1 MQGFCICLYPVTGL
15 ADKPEISEPFNFT
28 HLTHTHAEHFQEI
41 DKADH
46 HNLANEFAVI
56 RATQVPQ
63 RELQGIKAESLLSKN
78 TQSEPTS
85 PTRQTPYLPSFTSPV
100 KSTYCDRLENPD
112 AAQTAHHADYF
123 SQPPFTSE
131 PHRFTTMPRP
141 PRRPAPRAAVSA
153 APDFF
158 TDGHQAPLQQ
168 QFPFSTTNYPDPPTD
183 TAVTPLSH
191 QSLSPNNAFQDFD
204 FSVVHAVTTPDD
216 SAFPLSPSR
225 IRVPGAELADV
236 PEEDERTTATH
247 SRTSTPISSLRHAKS
262 FPSTRPSSQ
271 SRSPRKVHGR
281 TLDTA
286 EPHVENVAQ
295 SEASLPFVGESFEDI
310 PEQPSLS
317 KRLSYKFSAFD
328 SCWEEDIDYC
338 YEHAAE
344 ADCEFDWDRVSI
356 KDGTAKN
363 TVTLDDCLVESR
375 AQSVSEGYEDVSYPT
390 TSSESLSNES
400 SRLPRLHTSLSV
412 PPLSSANS
420 AKSPSI
426 GSLATPATPSYSLH
440 SPQPYGLSNRTFL
453 GSTDTLDISPPLPG
467 YLGSSSAVLSED
479 IYDNLFHN
487 KSSTEVDLPLH
498 SLRLGP
504 LASQDVSPRSSRSPI
519 SKCDSQ
525 ESFMLSRSSSV
536 RYPQSCDSF
545 GSVPDLVH
553 SNKTSRDRLDLT
565 AEQMADLAAT
575 IKAAETPADVRV
587 ASQQRSNQNL
597 AKDLARNS
605 MLQKASSFTSA
616 DENDYENSEVVVLPS
631 VSHHER
637 SQSAAVPQ
645 PLSAIGQRKR
655 SATSATTAPKTGRAS
670 YSLFPSTPVRS
681 PI

>member
-1 MQGFCICLYPVTGL
+1 M
-15 ADKPEISEPFNFT
+15 
-28 HLTHTHAEHFQEI
+28 
-41 DKADH
+41 DH

-56 RATQVPQ
+56 RANQAPQ
-63 RELQGIKAESLLSKN
+63 FELQGIKAECLPSKK

-85 PTRQTPYLPSFTSPV
+85 PARQPPYSPSFTSSV
-100 KSTYCDRLENPD
+100 KSTYCGRPENQD
-112 AAQTAHHADYF
+112 AAQPPRHVDYF
-123 SQPPFTSE
+123 SQPPFISE
-131 PHRFTTMPRP
+131 PHRATTMPRP

-153 APDFF
+153 APDCF

-183 TAVTPLSH
+183 TAITPSSH
-191 QSLSPNNAFQDFD
+191 QSLSENNNEFQEFD

-262 FPSTRPSSQ
+262 FPSTRNSSQ
-271 SRSPRKVHGR
+271 SRSPRKVRGR
-281 TLDTA
+281 TSTTA
-286 EPHVENVAQ
+286 EPYEENLAQ
-295 SEASLPFVGESFEDI
+295 SEASLPLVGESFEDI
-310 PEQPSLS
+310 PEQHSLS
-317 KRLSYKFSAFD
+317 KRISYKFSAFD

-363 TVTLDDCLVESR
+363 TVTLDECSVQSR

-390 TSSESLSNES
+390 TSSESLFYES

-412 PPLSSANS
+412 PPLSLANS
-420 AKSPSI
+420 ANSPSI
-426 GSLATPATPSYSLH
+426 GSLATPATPSYPLH
-440 SPQPYGLSNRTFL
+440 SPQPYGSSNRTFL

-467 YLGSSSAVLSED
+467 YLGSSSAALSED

-575 IKAAETPADVRV
+575 IKAAETPTDVRV
-587 ASQQRSNQNL
+587 APRQRSNQNL
-597 AKDLARNS
+597 AKDVARNS
-605 MLQKASSFTSA
+605 MLQKASSFNDA
-616 DENDYENSEVVVLPS
+616 DGNDYENSEVVVLPS

-670 YSLFPSTPVRS
+670 YSLFPPTPLRS